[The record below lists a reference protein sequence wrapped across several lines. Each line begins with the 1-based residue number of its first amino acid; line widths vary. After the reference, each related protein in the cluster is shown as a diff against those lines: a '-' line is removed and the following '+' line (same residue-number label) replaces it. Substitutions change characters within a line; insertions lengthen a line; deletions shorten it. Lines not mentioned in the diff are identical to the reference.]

1 MSGLAAGR
9 RKEGGM
15 ARAWGVALVP
25 VALSL
30 AGCRAPAAPDAP
42 RPSPVS
48 SPSPPTAVPEMA
60 GLVWAHSGG
69 TPQPLPGFR
78 FLVARHTAAFETE
91 ITVVTSDASG
101 RYEIPPPHDGLFAFV
116 IPADGGY
123 QAPCPPGFPGIGLS
137 TGLDVHVVPDA
148 VLATTGLVA
157 TVPQMEFRI
166 SGTVTERTPEGT
178 RPVAGAMVELSG
190 EGEVRGLV
198 RSVTLSNRDGNYLV
212 CKNPP
217 GTGTDTST
225 WVTARK
231 DGYHSVS
238 KPVFLGWEDT
248 ASFELVRQ

>member
-1 MSGLAAGR
+1 MRSLAAGR
-9 RKEGGM
+9 RKEGGV
-15 ARAWGVALVP
+15 ARPCGVTLVLAAL
-25 VALSL
+25 LL
-30 AGCRAPAAPDAP
+30 GGCRPPAVPDGP

-48 SPSPPTAVPEMA
+48 SPSPPAAVPGMA
-60 GLVWAHSGG
+60 GQVWAHSGG

-91 ITVVTSDASG
+91 TTLVMSDASG

-137 TGLDVHVVPDA
+137 MGLDVHVVPDA

-166 SGTVTERTPEGT
+166 RGTVTERTPEGA

-190 EGEVRGLV
+190 EGEVGGLV
-198 RSVTLSNRDGNYLV
+198 RSVTLSDRDGHYLV

-217 GTGTDTST
+217 GTGTDTTT

-231 DGYHSVS
+231 EGYHSVS